1 MKNPIRQL
9 YNWVLNLAD
18 SQHGERSLGLIS
30 FMEAI
35 FFPIPPD
42 VLLIPLCLG
51 NKKKIVR
58 FFIICSIF
66 SIFGG
71 IIGYGI
77 GHEIWWVIE
86 GEFSNIAKWFFNFIP
101 GFSEPL
107 FYNIKEKYDL
117 YDFWIIFT
125 AGFTPIPFK
134 VFTISAGAFNLSFPM
149 FILASA
155 ISRTLRF
162 LIVSTLIYKF
172 GVPVKDFIDKY
183 FNLLS
188 VIFTLLLIG
197 GFLIIKT
204 LAH

>member
-9 YNWVLNLAD
+9 YNWVLSLAN

-30 FMEAI
+30 FTEAI

-51 NKKKIVR
+51 NKKKIIR
-58 FFIICSIF
+58 FFTICSTF

-71 IIGYGI
+71 IIGFGI
-77 GHEIWWVIE
+77 GHEIWWVNE
-86 GEFSNIAKWFFNFIP
+86 SEFSNIAKWFFNFIP
-101 GFSEPL
+101 GFSETL

-172 GVPVKDFIDKY
+172 GAPVKDFIDKY